1 MAIPP
6 IPRGLSSDQ
15 ATRTANRLHSL
26 AIHLLR
32 QVAQVDREMG
42 LTPERASL
50 LSVLTFGG
58 PSTIGRL
65 ARAERVSPPAIS
77 RIVDALE
84 GSGLVE
90 RSRDGNDRRVVTVS
104 VTSAGR
110 RLMERGRARR
120 VEVLAARLR
129 ELETGDLRTL
139 EAATGLLEQV
149 VEPSATLPALV
160 SSARRGRRMREQAR
174 AQS

>member
-6 IPRGLSSDQ
+6 LPSGLANDRP
-15 ATRTANRLHSL
+15 TRTANRLHSL

-42 LTPERASL
+42 LTPERASV
-50 LSVLTFGG
+50 LSVLAFGG
-58 PSTIGRL
+58 PRTIGQL
-65 ARAERVSPPAIS
+65 ARIERVSPPAIT
-77 RIVDALE
+77 RIVDGLE
-84 GSGLVE
+84 KAGLAE
-90 RSRDGNDRRVVTVS
+90 RSRDTDDRRVVTVT

-129 ELETGDLRTL
+129 ALEADDVRAL
-139 EAATGLLEQV
+139 EAATDVLERV
-149 VEPSATLPALV
+149 VE
-160 SSARRGRRMREQAR
+160 
-174 AQS
+174 

>member
-6 IPRGLSSDQ
+6 LPRGLPQDR
-15 ATRTANRLHSL
+15 ATRTANRVHSL

-42 LTPERASL
+42 LTPERASV

-58 PSTIGRL
+58 PRTIGRL
-65 ARAERVSPPAIS
+65 ARAERVSPPAIT

-84 GSGLVE
+84 ASGLVE
-90 RSRDGNDRRVVTVS
+90 RNRDHPDRRVVTVA
-104 VTSAGR
+104 VTPAGR

-120 VEVLAARLR
+120 VETLAERLR
-129 ELETGDLRTL
+129 RLPKDDLRML
-139 EAATGLLEQV
+139 EMAAGVLEQL
-149 VEPSATLPALV
+149 VEGGDD
-160 SSARRGRRMREQAR
+160 SSSGG
-174 AQS
+174 

>member
-1 MAIPP
+1 MSIPP
-6 IPRGLSSDQ
+6 VPRGLPPDR

-42 LTPERASL
+42 LTPERASV

-58 PSTIGRL
+58 PNTIGRL
-65 ARAERVSPPAIS
+65 ARAERVSPPAIT

-84 GSGLVE
+84 ASGLVE
-90 RSRDGNDRRVVTVS
+90 RSRDQPDRRVVTVA

-110 RLMERGRARR
+110 RLMERGRSRR
-120 VEVLAARLR
+120 VETLAARLR
-129 ELETGDLRTL
+129 RLPERDLRTL
-139 EAATGLLEQV
+139 ETATGVLEQL
-149 VEPSATLPALV
+149 VE
-160 SSARRGRRMREQAR
+160 GGQASR
-174 AQS
+174 STG